1 MAQFVTMSGTATSSS
16 SYSTLPKIGPG
27 LGSRQR
33 IWERVQAKI
42 FNDAYPS
49 SSYFSTPGNGMSYGQ
64 GSKSDS
70 IPAAQS
76 TAGRVYPTTPYN
88 NSNNNHLS
96 SSVNTTN
103 LPPSTPVASSF
114 IPLISEKERRLLQNL
129 ANSQNLPT
137 HSSNSKSSQ
146 FRNSNSAWLEF
157 IPIEL
162 IDIYYAIYD
171 EMKVLPISEKEI
183 MKIDKDVPRTF
194 GLFARHAR
202 HLRLN
207 FPSDMSP
214 YYDALKSI
222 LCAISYERG
231 YCQGINFIVAAML
244 IQYPHEK
251 QVYTI
256 LSYLLKYQYVGI
268 LFDPRYST
276 LLDYMRLFEKKLR
289 KHNRS
294 VYNHFKKCD
303 FTTVSYAIE
312 WFTTC
317 FIVSSPGELSLC
329 VLDLLIAGF
338 DNIMIRVG
346 LSLLDFLEEKIL
358 QLDFE
363 GLHQKFKFLM
373 TNADPIVIMANAI
386 KMKLDTEVNYLQVAE
401 QFVTIDIAIAIN

>member
-1 MAQFVTMSGTATSSS
+1 MNYSTSSS
-16 SYSTLPKIGPG
+16 STSILTKIGPG

-42 FNDAYPS
+42 FSDAYPYTTWQPNHHLPNTDTPS
-49 SSYFSTPGNGMSYGQ
+49 RYPLTLNNTASTIQQLP
-64 GSKSDS
+64 
-70 IPAAQS
+70 
-76 TAGRVYPTTPYN
+76 PTTPI
-88 NSNNNHLS
+88 
-96 SSVNTTN
+96 
-103 LPPSTPVASSF
+103 ASSF
-114 IPLISEKERRLLQNL
+114 IPMIPEKERRLLQNL
-129 ANSQNLPT
+129 ANSLNLPT
-137 HSSNSKSSQ
+137 HSSGSKSSN
-146 FRNSNSAWLEF
+146 NSNSAWLEF

-207 FPSDMSP
+207 FPSDMSA

-268 LFDPRYST
+268 LFDPRYSS

-289 KHNRS
+289 KHNRN

-329 VLDLLIAGF
+329 VLDLLIARF

-346 LSLLDFLEEKIL
+346 LALLDFLEEKIL

-363 GLHQKFKFLM
+363 GLHQKFQFLM

-386 KMKLDTEVNYLQVAE
+386 KMKLDTEVNYLQVA
-401 QFVTIDIAIAIN
+401 FSFIS

>member
-1 MAQFVTMSGTATSSS
+1 MPSAPPSGSSS
-16 SYSTLPKIGPG
+16 SNLPKIGPG

-42 FNDAYPS
+42 FNETYPA
-49 SSYFSTPGNGMSYGQ
+49 NN
-64 GSKSDS
+64 
-70 IPAAQS
+70 
-76 TAGRVYPTTPYN
+76 YPL
-88 NSNNNHLS
+88 SNNLYPPVS
-96 SSVNTTN
+96 SESQQHSAQGRY
-103 LPPSTPVASSF
+103 PSTPYHASNLQPPPATPIASSF
-114 IPLISEKERRLLQNL
+114 IPLINEKERRLLQNL
-129 ANSQNLPT
+129 ANSHNLPT
-137 HSSNSKSSQ
+137 HSSGSKSSNK
-146 FRNSNSAWLEF
+146 NSNSAWLEF
-157 IPIEL
+157 IPTEL

-207 FPSDMSP
+207 FPADMSP

-256 LSYLLKYQYVGI
+256 LAYLLKYQHVGI
-268 LFDPRYST
+268 LFDPRYSS

-289 KHNRS
+289 KHNRT

-329 VLDLLIAGF
+329 ILDLLIAGF

-386 KMKLDTEVNYLQVAE
+386 KMKLDTEVNYLQVSYK
-401 QFVTIDIAIAIN
+401 